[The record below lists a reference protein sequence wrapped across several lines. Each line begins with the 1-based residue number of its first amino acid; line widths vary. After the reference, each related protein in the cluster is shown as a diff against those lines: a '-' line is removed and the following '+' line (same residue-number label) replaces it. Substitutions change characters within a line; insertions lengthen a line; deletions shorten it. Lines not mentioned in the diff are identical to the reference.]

1 MLCASHVLRGQVCS
15 NQSKKWRIELLL
27 VKASQDQQNNSV
39 KHLETSFSLV
49 KLYDFKLYVYFEWSS
64 TIPLKNVV

>member
-1 MLCASHVLRGQVCS
+1 M
-15 NQSKKWRIELLL
+15 LL

-49 KLYDFKLYVYFEWSS
+49 KLYDFKLYVYFVYFKLYVYFEWSS